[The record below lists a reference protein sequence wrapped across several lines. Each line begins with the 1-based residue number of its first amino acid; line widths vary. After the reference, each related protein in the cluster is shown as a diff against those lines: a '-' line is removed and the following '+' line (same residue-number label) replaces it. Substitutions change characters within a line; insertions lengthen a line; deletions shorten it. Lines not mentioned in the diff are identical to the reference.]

1 MKFLVLAFSVL
12 LLPSYSYG
20 QKIEW
25 IVKSSLPYRI
35 RNGSAV
41 ECKGKIY
48 LMGGYCDSTSA
59 RYENFNFEYS
69 IKDDTWTPRK
79 AMLTVRSN
87 FALVSDSQYIYAIG
101 GDPFSDKNERYDP
114 RTATWIALKPMKTP
128 RQHVNGVLYNNRIY
142 VIGGLMSIPGSND
155 MSQWSPRNM
164 TNITEVYDIEKNEWK
179 ELSPMPS
186 RRHNVSLVSIGNKLL
201 AFGGMGDEK
210 DMWKSLDTV
219 EEYDIINDKWIAKG
233 KMPQP
238 RDGINVYTH
247 KNKVFI
253 VGGFSGSIITD
264 SVLVYDVITNKWDI
278 STKFP
283 NKKNASAACAG
294 VNNTFFVI
302 GGCDTNYTANSNNFL
317 GVIQ

>member
-1 MKFLVLAFSVL
+1 
-12 LLPSYSYG
+12 
-20 QKIEW
+20 
-25 IVKSSLPYRI
+25 
-35 RNGSAV
+35 
-41 ECKGKIY
+41 
-48 LMGGYCDSTSA
+48 
-59 RYENFNFEYS
+59 
-69 IKDDTWTPRK
+69 
-79 AMLTVRSN
+79 
-87 FALVSDSQYIYAIG
+87 
-101 GDPFSDKNERYDP
+101 
-114 RTATWIALKPMKTP
+114 
-128 RQHVNGVLYNNRIY
+128 
-142 VIGGLMSIPGSND
+142 
-155 MSQWSPRNM
+155 
-164 TNITEVYDIEKNEWK
+164 
-179 ELSPMPS
+179 MPS